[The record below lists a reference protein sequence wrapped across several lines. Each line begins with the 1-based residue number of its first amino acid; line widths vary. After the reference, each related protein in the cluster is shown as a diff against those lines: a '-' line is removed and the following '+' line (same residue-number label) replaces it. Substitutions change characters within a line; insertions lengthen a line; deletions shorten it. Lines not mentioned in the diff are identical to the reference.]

1 LLKRWQ
7 SGVESLFRE
16 CVRSLLACRERQFEP
31 VGAGESQR
39 TSLNIKPTR
48 AIHQLALAGLLL
60 AVTAVWGWTF
70 TVVKD
75 AVSGYGV
82 VAFLAL
88 RFAVGSCFV
97 GAFACRGMSRR
108 TLLAGAPIGVVLAV
122 AYLFQTFGLRHTSAT
137 NCGLITGLFAVFAPI
152 INRLVFGVRT
162 PPVFWAAVGVS
173 LLGLAL
179 LTGID
184 SAAFRVGDLLTL
196 ACAACFGLHIALL
209 DRHAKHYD
217 AAALTWVQ
225 LTTATVV
232 FYLGWPLVDPWV
244 WPNRAVWFALLITGV
259 VATAVGF
266 GVQTLVQQRLSAVRT
281 AVIIVMEPLFAA
293 IFGYLLAG
301 DRLTPVQQC
310 GAGLM
315 VAALFLAEVLPA
327 WAKRRAARDSGL
339 ERAQQEREG

>member
-1 LLKRWQ
+1 MD
-7 SGVESLFRE
+7 
-16 CVRSLLACRERQFEP
+16 
-31 VGAGESQR
+31 
-39 TSLNIKPTR
+39 TKPTR

-60 AVTAVWGWTF
+60 AVVAVWGWTF
-70 TVVKD
+70 PVVQK
-75 AVSGYGV
+75 AVLSYGV
-82 VAFLAL
+82 LAFLAL
-88 RFAVGSCFV
+88 RFTIGSCLV
-97 GAFACRGMSRR
+97 GTVACRKISRR

-122 AYLFQTFGLRHTSAT
+122 AYLFQTFGLRYTSAT

-162 PPVFWAAVGVS
+162 RPIFWVAVGVS
-173 LLGLAL
+173 VLGLGL
-179 LTGID
+179 VTGID
-184 SAAFRVGDLLTL
+184 PAALRMGDLLTL

-209 DRHAKHYD
+209 DRHAKHHD

-225 LTTATVV
+225 ITVATVV

-293 IFGYLLAG
+293 LFGYLLAG
-301 DRLTPVQQC
+301 DRLTPVQSC
-310 GAGLM
+310 GAVLM
-315 VAALFLAEVLPA
+315 VAALFLAEVQPA
-327 WAKRRAARDSGL
+327 WAERRAARDSSGSQA
-339 ERAQQEREG
+339 E